1 MKSRKIC
8 FVSTEPEETAFF
20 AGKFERYDPA
30 FHDSVDEVPADTEVL
45 SLFINDR
52 IDRKFLAAH
61 PALKLISTRSTGFDH
76 IDCDGCKAAGIE
88 VANVAG
94 YGENTVAEH
103 TFALMLALS
112 RRLRESTEAAF
123 AGKVYHEKI
132 RGIDLRGRT
141 LGVVGAGR
149 VGLHVIRISAAFGM
163 SVLAHDSNP
172 NPLYTE
178 LLDFRYT
185 SFDDLVRN
193 SDLITLHVPLTAD
206 TFHMLNRETLA
217 LCRPGVLIINT
228 ARGALIESEAL
239 LEAIDCGQVGGAG
252 LDVLEE
258 EKVFRGGATEQLGAQ
273 IADRVRGSGGERI
286 ALPSSRMKEISR
298 FLSSNSL
305 LRRPQVVFTPHN
317 AYNSD
322 EAREFISRITAEN
335 IENFLAKTRAIKRSK
350 PARASSPAS

>member
-20 AGKFERYDPA
+20 AGRFERYNLEFCA
-30 FHDSVDEVPADTEVL
+30 SVADVPADVEIL
-45 SLFINDR
+45 SIFINDR
-52 IDRKFLAAH
+52 IDCAFLAAH
-61 PALKLISTRSTGFDH
+61 PSLRLITTRSTGCDH
-76 IDCDGCKAAGIE
+76 VDTVACQAAGIE

-103 TFALMLALS
+103 TFALMLSLS

-123 AGKVYHEKI
+123 AGKVSHEKI

-149 VGLHVIRISAAFGM
+149 VGIHVIRIASAFGM
-163 SVLAHDSNP
+163 NVLAYDAKP
-172 NPLYTE
+172 NPLFTE

-185 SFDDLVRN
+185 SFDDILRN
-193 SDLITLHVPLTAD
+193 CDLITLHVPLNAE
-206 TFHMLNRETLA
+206 TFHMLNRQTLA
-217 LCRPGVLIINT
+217 LCRRGVLLINT

-239 LEAIDCGQVGGAG
+239 LEAIDSGQVGGAG

-258 EKVFRGGATEQLGAQ
+258 EKVFRGGATAQLGAQ

-286 ALPSSRMKEISR
+286 ALPAARMKEISR
-298 FLSSNSL
+298 FLSSNAL

-335 IENFLAKTRAIKRSK
+335 IAKFLAKPKPKKRAKRTGI
-350 PARASSPAS
+350 ALAGL